1 MNRARS
7 SCSWAV
13 IAAAL
18 LIPIQVAAEAPESS
32 PRTASIVRGVQQ
44 RYDAT
49 TDFTADVL
57 QEMTVASLGKTL
69 TARGTVAFRR
79 PGKLRWQVGDAS
91 GQTIVADG
99 TTLWVY
105 LPEEQQ
111 VLKAPF
117 QSAFKAS
124 TPISFLLGVGRIGDD
139 FDVTAEDAK
148 SEDGLTWMKL
158 VPRQGDGTLGWLRLG
173 VTPKTFDI
181 TGAEIHDQL
190 GNTTKLTFS
199 NLKRGVG
206 LADSLFQFKIPD
218 GVDVVEAPI
227 GF

>member
-1 MNRARS
+1 
-7 SCSWAV
+7 
-13 IAAAL
+13 
-18 LIPIQVAAEAPESS
+18 
-32 PRTASIVRGVQQ
+32 VQQ

-57 QEMTVASLGKTL
+57 QEMTIASLGKTL
-69 TARGTVAFRR
+69 SARGTVAFRR
-79 PGKLRWQVGDAS
+79 PGKLRWHVGDAS

-105 LPEEQQ
+105 QPEEQQ

-117 QSAFKAS
+117 QAAFKAS
-124 TPISFLLGVGRIGDD
+124 TPISFLLGVGRIADD
-139 FDVTAEDAK
+139 FDVTVDDAK
-148 SEDGLTWMKL
+148 HDDGLSWMKL

-173 VTPKTFDI
+173 VAPTTFDI
-181 TGAEIHDQL
+181 TAAEIHDQL
-190 GNTTKLTFS
+190 GNTTTLTFT

-206 LADSLFQFKIPD
+206 LEDTIFQFEVPD